1 MTGHGVKLG
10 QENKEILKRGILKMS
25 ALKGL
30 PVPSRLTVGKGEPGP
45 KRILHT
51 AEEAGIWDEFLGM
64 PLPELLESLGQKK
77 PQNLIAR
84 CFDDDPFACASQAVL
99 REMPD
104 KVADGLALAAKACG
118 ISKTLIAA
126 ASHKELR
133 IYKSHGIPQPAVAAG
148 DRTPADFFLL
158 RRLSQNGETAAFIGA
173 QACAALSDAI
183 RLGEPQSHI
192 VVTVSGDAVAK
203 RANVRVRI
211 GTHLSALLQ
220 FCGAQSRAGFLCVG
234 PALTGRTVRSR
245 AIPISAATRCVTVMK
260 KAPRRPTLACVRC
273 GLCERVCPVGI
284 IPWLV
289 HRELEAKTP
298 EPLLLF
304 HVDNCIGCRVCSA
317 VCPSGIG
324 LEEEVRRAALMKG
337 GHDA

>member
-10 QENKEILKRGILKMS
+10 QENNEILKRGILTMP
-25 ALKGL
+25 APKGL
-30 PVPSRLTVGKGEPGP
+30 PEPSRLTVGRGEPGP
-45 KRILHT
+45 RRILRA
-51 AEEAGIWDEFLGM
+51 AEEAGICDEFRGM
-64 PLPELLESLGQKK
+64 PLRELLESLAESK
-77 PQNLIAR
+77 PQVLVAR

-118 ISKTLIAA
+118 VPKTRIAA
-126 ASHKELR
+126 ASRKELR

-148 DRTPADFFLL
+148 DSTPADFFLL
-158 RRLSQNGETAAFIGA
+158 RRLSRGGETAAFIGA

-183 RLGEPQSHI
+183 RLGEPQSHT
-192 VVTVSGDAVAK
+192 VVTVSGDAVGK

-211 GTHLSALLQ
+211 GTHLSALLE
-220 FCGAQSRAGFLCVG
+220 FCQAPSRAGFLCIG
-234 PALTGRTVRSR
+234 PALTGRAVRSR
-245 AIPISAATRCVTVMK
+245 GIPISATTRCVTVMK
-260 KAPRRPTLACVRC
+260 KAPKQSTFACVRC
-273 GLCERVCPVGI
+273 GRCEKVCPVGI

-289 HRELEAKTP
+289 HRELEANTP

-317 VCPSGIG
+317 VCPSGIH
-324 LEEEVRRAALMKG
+324 LEEEVRSAARMKG